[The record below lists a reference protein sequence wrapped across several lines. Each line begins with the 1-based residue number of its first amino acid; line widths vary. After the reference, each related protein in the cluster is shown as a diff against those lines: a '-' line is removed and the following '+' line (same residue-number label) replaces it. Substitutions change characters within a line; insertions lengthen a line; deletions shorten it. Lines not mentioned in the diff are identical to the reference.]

1 MSKSQSEVLKVS
13 YGSYHG
19 YCCYGGCVQQLLV
32 ISINKMKYDEG
43 YNFLT
48 EVLTLNL

>member
-1 MSKSQSEVLKVS
+1 MDTIIIMSGE
-13 YGSYHG
+13 
-19 YCCYGGCVQQLLV
+19 QQLLL

-48 EVLTLNL
+48 EVTLVYHLNVVLGTNTLVVM